1 MQSLCGNRGGGVVKF
16 ASLHG
21 NRGGGVVEFAERVTV
36 TLA

>member
-1 MQSLCGNRGGGVVKF
+1 MQSLCGNRGGGVVEF

-36 TLA
+36 